1 MNEVRDELDQGRVMR
16 RLEAMGIR
24 VRRLSGGR
32 CVLASMPID
41 GPPLETLNGSL
52 PFNEFVFSTVGRD
65 KIKCLRPQALFV
77 LPLIRIISCT
87 TAASL
92 EAHVRSI
99 WAKYM
104 VELRAAEDWLR
115 GLGADVNAASTGA
128 MLNVSISGE
137 REGVKVQVNKPRR
150 VILPS
155 VGPLSGIA
163 LMRPEDR
170 TLDIDPSVDSA
181 VDLEIIIASRLD
193 ELSNLDKRLKEEE
206 RRKAITYP
214 TTVDTAPETPSN
226 RNLRILLVGQRL
238 ANERACIDSLR
249 LRNYTVEIAHNLNE
263 AVERYNHMSPEL
275 VIADINLGRS
285 DGVELIASLRRVV
298 GVEEIP
304 VILVDDH
311 KRTTRR
317 QAAQQAGA
325 IGYLTYP
332 IQVSKIARRLEQIIK
347 QPKRRRFTRYPQRS
361 VVKIM
366 GSNIPSTAVTI
377 SRGGMLVRTDD
388 EFSVD
393 SVQSCDMTLSEL
405 GQNFEFDAQVIYQ
418 MNDAGERGVGL
429 QFLAMSSRNE
439 ARLIEYLHCL
449 H

>member
-115 GLGADVNAASTGA
+115 GLGADVNAAST
-128 MLNVSISGE
+128 
-137 REGVKVQVNKPRR
+137 
-150 VILPS
+150 
-155 VGPLSGIA
+155 
-163 LMRPEDR
+163 
-170 TLDIDPSVDSA
+170 
-181 VDLEIIIASRLD
+181 
-193 ELSNLDKRLKEEE
+193 
-206 RRKAITYP
+206 
-214 TTVDTAPETPSN
+214 
-226 RNLRILLVGQRL
+226 
-238 ANERACIDSLR
+238 
-249 LRNYTVEIAHNLNE
+249 
-263 AVERYNHMSPEL
+263 
-275 VIADINLGRS
+275 
-285 DGVELIASLRRVV
+285 
-298 GVEEIP
+298 
-304 VILVDDH
+304 
-311 KRTTRR
+311 
-317 QAAQQAGA
+317 
-325 IGYLTYP
+325 
-332 IQVSKIARRLEQIIK
+332 
-347 QPKRRRFTRYPQRS
+347 
-361 VVKIM
+361 
-366 GSNIPSTAVTI
+366 
-377 SRGGMLVRTDD
+377 DD